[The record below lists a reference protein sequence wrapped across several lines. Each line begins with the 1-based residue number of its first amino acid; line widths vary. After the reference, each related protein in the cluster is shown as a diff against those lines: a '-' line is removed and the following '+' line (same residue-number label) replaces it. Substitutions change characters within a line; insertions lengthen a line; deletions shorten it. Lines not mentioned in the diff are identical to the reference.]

1 MAYNKMLLMASNIKK
16 YHQSSVVLNKVLL
29 ESDHTHFVLFTADF
43 TQQWQ
48 G

>member
-1 MAYNKMLLMASNIKK
+1 
-16 YHQSSVVLNKVLL
+16 L

-48 G
+48 GWIGRDE